1 MIMSLITANTGG
13 STKRSTVNGMFFVAY
28 CVGNIVGPF
37 SFKSDEAPTYTS
49 GIVAMLV
56 AYCVEI
62 FLLLT
67 FAVYAALLNK
77 RKDQAL
83 QAEGL
88 TMEDGAFSR
97 PADTSMD
104 QTDVEDKYFRYSY

>member
-13 STKRSTVNGMFFVAY
+13 STKRTAVNGMFFVAY

-62 FLLLT
+62 FLLIA
-67 FAVYAALLNK
+67 FVAYAAMLNN
-77 RKDQAL
+77 RKDRAL

-88 TMEDGAFSR
+88 TMEDGAFPG

-104 QTDVEDKYFRYSY
+104 QTDMEDKFFRYSY